1 MNPRSKQFGS
11 AALVLLVALAA
22 CAAPA
27 PTATPTPPAPTL
39 AATAVLATSADQIV
53 GTWLGIGADGM
64 YQRFNQDG
72 TWQVAR
78 VLENLAS
85 KPDAEL
91 TFRFEG
97 TQLILTEVK
106 ATGLPSCDPNNTATY
121 QVELLPNGNIKF
133 VRVKEPCIPR
143 GRTTAR
149 EHQPVR

>member
-1 MNPRSKQFGS
+1 MTTRQSVH
-11 AALVLLVALAA
+11 ALLTLALLATLAA

-27 PTATPTPPAPTL
+27 PTPTPTPPAPT
-39 AATAVLATSADQIV
+39 AAPTAILATSAQQIV
-53 GTWLGIGADGM
+53 GTWFGIGTDGI

-97 TQLILTEVK
+97 TEFILTELK
-106 ATGLPSCDPNNTATY
+106 ATGLPSCDAKSATY
-121 QVELLPNGNIKF
+121 QVQLLPNGNIKF

-143 GRTTAR
+143 GRTTAQ
-149 EHQPVR
+149 EHRPVH